1 MDNLIQFPKL
11 ADVLYEFAVEV
22 KKLYK
27 ENLILNN
34 RIASGDLLKN
44 IEFNIK
50 TSNSTYSVIFSME
63 DYWWYVENGR
73 KAGKWPPIDKILEW
87 VTVKPVLPRERK
99 GELPTPK
106 ELEQLAFLIA
116 RKIGEEGT
124 EGTGDLS
131 YSIDKVFERYREK
144 IYTAIYDDVDN
155 AVIKI
160 FKYD

>member
-22 KKLYK
+22 RNLYQD
-27 ENLILNN
+27 NLILNN
-34 RIASGDLLKN
+34 RIASGNLLNN
-44 IEFNIK
+44 IDFRLKIND
-50 TSNSTYSVIFSME
+50 SAYSVIFSME

-73 KAGKWPPIDKILEW
+73 KAGKRPPMDKILEW
-87 VTVKPVLPRERK
+87 IKIKPILPKPSSEK
-99 GELPTPK
+99 LPTPN
-106 ELEQLAFLIA
+106 QLAFLIA

-131 YSIDKVFERYREK
+131 YSIEKVFERYREK

>member
-11 ADVLYEFAVEV
+11 ANVLYEFAVEV
-22 KKLYK
+22 RNLYQD
-27 ENLILNN
+27 NLILNN
-34 RIASGDLLKN
+34 RIASGNLLNN
-44 IEFNIK
+44 IDFRLKIND
-50 TSNSTYSVIFSME
+50 STYSVIFSME

-73 KAGKWPPIDKILEW
+73 KAGKRPPMDKILEW
-87 VTVKPVLPRERK
+87 VKIKPILPRPSNEK
-99 GELPTPK
+99 LPTPN
-106 ELEQLAFLIA
+106 QLAFLIA

>member
-22 KKLYK
+22 RNLYQD
-27 ENLILNN
+27 NLILNN
-34 RIASGDLLKN
+34 RIASGNLLNN
-44 IEFNIK
+44 IDFRLKIND
-50 TSNSTYSVIFSME
+50 SAYSVIFSME

-73 KAGKWPPIDKILEW
+73 KAGKRPPMDKILEW
-87 VTVKPVLPRERK
+87 IKIKPILPRLSSEK
-99 GELPTPK
+99 LPTPN
-106 ELEQLAFLIA
+106 QLAFLIA

-131 YSIDKVFERYREK
+131 YSIEKVFERYREK

>member
-22 KKLYK
+22 RNLYQD
-27 ENLILNN
+27 NLILNN
-34 RIASGDLLKN
+34 RIASGNLLNN
-44 IEFNIK
+44 IDFRLKIND
-50 TSNSTYSVIFSME
+50 SAYSVIFSME

-73 KAGKWPPIDKILEW
+73 KAGKRPPMDKILEW
-87 VTVKPVLPRERK
+87 IKIKPILPRPSNEK
-99 GELPTPK
+99 LPTPN
-106 ELEQLAFLIA
+106 QLAFLIA

-131 YSIDKVFERYREK
+131 YSIEKVFERYREK